1 MEPHK
6 SRRFKIVYL
15 VFLLPFILAYLSWL
29 YFPLLAQWLISHIF
43 KYQSAG
49 QASWLWYLT
58 SRLFYTW
65 YTLLA
70 IGVAGFW
77 ALAATFA
84 RMKEKKVRNL
94 QYPMVSF
101 VVPAYNEEKN
111 ISRCIDSLFKCAERY
126 NGLCEIIAIDDG
138 SRDFT
143 YEIAWSAVELNRR
156 RYPRVL
162 GKVAR
167 HFSNLGKIEAIK
179 TGVNKAQG
187 SVIAVVDADSWWL
200 PDTLVKLVD
209 YMILNQTKALTG
221 YVHPSDGDSEINPYV
236 VLQQLEY
243 SQGLGLN
250 RCAQSLADKVLVV
263 SGAMGLFD
271 ADVFRQILNG
281 KDIRSVTE
289 DLEITLNMQKKGAK
303 VDYVSLAAS
312 STIAPTT
319 FNVLWNQRSRW
330 FAGWLHNTLNIYRDL
345 LVKRSWATML
355 IWYSY
360 IFEYAGA
367 LVDLAAL
374 IVFPLLFWF
383 APDRIYFV
391 LNLLV
396 FVPYGLLIGI
406 ANQTI
411 ALKYAYDSHNFRS
424 LLFYTPFYPIL
435 RLINILA
442 RVTSL
447 VRYFFGDHGSWVK
460 KHAPV

>member
-6 SRRFKIVYL
+6 SKRFKIVYL
-15 VFLLPFILAYLSWL
+15 AFLLPFILAYLSWL
-29 YFPLLAQWLISHIF
+29 YFPMLAQWLISHIF
-43 KYQSAG
+43 KYQTAA
-49 QASWLWYLT
+49 QANWLWYLT
-58 SRLFYTW
+58 TRLFYTW

-70 IGVAGFW
+70 IGVAGIW

-84 RMKEKKVRNL
+84 RMREKKVRNL

-101 VVPAYNEEKN
+101 VVPAYDEEKN
-111 ISRCIDSLFKCAERY
+111 IPRCIDSLFKCAERY
-126 NGLCEIIAIDDG
+126 DGLCEIIAIDDG

-143 YEIAWSAVELNRR
+143 YEIAWSAIELNRKS
-156 RYPRVL
+156 YPRVL

-209 YMILNQTKALTG
+209 YMILNQKKALTG

-250 RCAQSLADKVLVV
+250 RCAQSLADRVMVV
-263 SGAMGLFD
+263 PGAMGLFD
-271 ADVFRQILNG
+271 ADVFRQILNEEN
-281 KDIRSVTE
+281 IRSVTE

-330 FAGWLHNTLNIYRDL
+330 FAGWLHNTLNIHRDL
-345 LVKRSWATML
+345 LLKRSWATML
-355 IWYSY
+355 VWYSY

-374 IVFPLLFWF
+374 ATFPLLFWF
-383 APDRIYFV
+383 APDRIYFM

-411 ALKYAYDSHNFRS
+411 ALKYAYDSHNYRS

-460 KHAPV
+460 KHAPT